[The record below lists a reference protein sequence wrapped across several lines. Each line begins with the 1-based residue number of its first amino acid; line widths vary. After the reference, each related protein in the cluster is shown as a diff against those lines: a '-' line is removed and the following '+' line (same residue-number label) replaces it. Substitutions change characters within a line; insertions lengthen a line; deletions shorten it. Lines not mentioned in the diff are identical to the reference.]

1 MLSFLLWCFA
11 LSTIGTALFI
21 VIEHQVIKNLDANK
35 FTKWWREHIVAEY
48 NGNDF

>member
-1 MLSFLLWCFA
+1 MLSFLLWCYA
-11 LSTIGTALFI
+11 LSTLSFVAFI
-21 VIEHQVIKNLDANK
+21 VIETQVSKHPDANK